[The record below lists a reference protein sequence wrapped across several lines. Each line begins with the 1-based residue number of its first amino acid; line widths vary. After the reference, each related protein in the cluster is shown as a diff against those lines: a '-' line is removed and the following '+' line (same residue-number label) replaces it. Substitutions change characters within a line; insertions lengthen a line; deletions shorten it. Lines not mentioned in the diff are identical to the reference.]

1 MCARYLGVV
10 AFLRLGS
17 TRGVVALLVGAA
29 ALVAAVAAATGAAL
43 GGGGEAPP
51 AAPLPQA
58 IHDSL
63 SGPKLDGV
71 TARVKFTSNL
81 FGGMT
86 TEQSSAL
93 LKGGSGRLWL
103 APDKL
108 RVELQSDNGDAQIV
122 FDNGKGFVYDGPSNT
137 AYTFAFADKAD
148 GGSHAGSG
156 APPTLAQI
164 EQRIAKAEQHVAI
177 EGPDPQVV
185 AGQPAYEVRVTPKQP
200 GGLIGA
206 AQLAWD
212 AARGVPLKIGVYARG
227 ADTPALQ
234 LEATDIAYGAVDP
247 SVFDLSVP
255 AGAKTVD
262 LGGGS
267 GGHRPGEQ
275 SQNGGWSFTAEAPAA
290 LGPRARRKLERN
302 GDGYLVLYGKGLDT
316 IAVFEHAAK
325 AGDQPGAGTNADGG
339 PLELPTVDVGGTKAT
354 AFGTPL
360 GGLVSFERA
369 GIAYTVA
376 GSQPLDVLEA
386 AAAAL

>member
-1 MCARYLGVV
+1 
-10 AFLRLGS
+10 
-17 TRGVVALLVGAA
+17 VVALLVGVA
-29 ALVAAVAAATGAAL
+29 ALLAAVAVVAGAAL
-43 GGGGEAPP
+43 GGGGQPPP
-51 AAPLPQA
+51 AASLPQA

-71 TARVKFTSNL
+71 TARVTFTSNL

-103 APDKL
+103 APDQL

-122 FDNGKGFVYDGPSNT
+122 FNHGKGFVYDGPSNT
-137 AYTFAFADKAD
+137 AYTFAVADKAD
-148 GGSHAGSG
+148 STDASQHDASG
-156 APPTLAQI
+156 VPTIAQI
-164 EQRIAKAEQHVAI
+164 ERRIAKAEQRVAI
-177 EGPDPQVV
+177 AGPDPQVV
-185 AGQPAYEVRVTPKQP
+185 AGQPAYEVRVTPKES

-212 AARGVPLKIGVYARG
+212 AARGVPLKIAVYARG

-247 SVFDLSVP
+247 SVFDVTVP
-255 AGAKTVD
+255 AGATTVD

-267 GGHRPGEQ
+267 GGRAAGEHSDRP
-275 SQNGGWSFTAEAPAA
+275 SFDATAPAQ
-290 LGPRARRKLERN
+290 LGTRARRKLEQT
-302 GDGYLVLYGKGLDT
+302 GDGYVVLYGKGLDT

-325 AGDQPGAGTNADGG
+325 AGDQQGAGTNGGGG
-339 PLELPTVDVGGTKAT
+339 PLELPTVKVGGAKAT

-360 GGLVSFERA
+360 GGVVSFERA

-376 GSQPLDVLEA
+376 GSQPLNVLEA
-386 AAAAL
+386 AAAGL